1 MIKEMDRFLG
11 NPSGGLDEYISS
23 YMKRVPFENIDVQNE
38 VPISLALEDIFDKI
52 IICGRGGF
60 CYEMNTLFRQYLNAK
75 GYNAYNVSATV
86 KHPDGWTREGS
97 HMSTLVK
104 SDDLYVADVG
114 FGDLPL
120 KAMPIRP
127 VEEAVVIDDVNGRYR
142 AVETDSG
149 FEVQKDG
156 GEGFET
162 LYRGGFTPRE
172 IEDFQDNLEYNQ
184 HHPDSIF
191 VRKLI
196 VTQPKSDGRVSMSES
211 SLTITKH
218 GEKEKFEVNRHN
230 YRKFLN
236 DHFNLNVEVK
246 RLEK

>member
-11 NPSGGLDEYISS
+11 HPSSGLDDYISS
-23 YMKRVPFENIDVQNE
+23 YMKRVPFENIDVQNK
-38 VPISLALEDIFDKI
+38 VPISVELEDIFDKI
-52 IICGRGGF
+52 ITRGRGGF
-60 CYEMNTLFRQYLNAK
+60 CYEMNTLFRRYLNAK
-75 GYNAYNVSATV
+75 GYYAYNVSATV

-104 SDDLYVADVG
+104 SGELYVADVG

-127 VEEAVVIDDVNGRYR
+127 MDEAVVIEDVNGRYR
-142 AVETDSG
+142 AVETDGG
-149 FEVQKDG
+149 FEVQKDRG
-156 GEGFET
+156 QGFET

-172 IEDFQDNLEYNQ
+172 IEAFQDNLEYNQ

-196 VTQPKSDGRVSMSES
+196 ITQPKSDGRVSMSES
-211 SLTITKH
+211 SLTITQDGK
-218 GEKEKFEVNRHN
+218 KEKYDVNGRN
-230 YRKFLN
+230 YRKFLKE
-236 DHFNLNVEVK
+236 HFDLDVEIK
-246 RLEK
+246 RFEK